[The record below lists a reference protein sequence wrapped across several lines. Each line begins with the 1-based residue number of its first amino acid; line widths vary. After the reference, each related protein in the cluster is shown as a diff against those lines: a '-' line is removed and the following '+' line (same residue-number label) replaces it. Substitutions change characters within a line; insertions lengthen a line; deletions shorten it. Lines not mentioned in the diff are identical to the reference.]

1 MLLMLNL
8 FYTLGAGVPGCQE
21 AGATKQSDPMPVLR
35 DTAANETYRIPF
47 RLSDTKHLLVRAKIN
62 GKGPFLFLLDTGAPA
77 VYVAGDT
84 AKQIGLT
91 AGKNG
96 WANAAR
102 LEVEGGAVVENL
114 PVRLDDPTQLKGMN
128 SLGLEGAHLDG
139 IIGYNLLARFVL
151 DIDVSRLRMIWT
163 RQTTLPTDV
172 PDLQAMLLGKPIT
185 LPKSMAQMDSM
196 ASMMPKLMAKL
207 KTETVARGFVGLEL
221 QPDKPAGRVQ
231 VARVLA
237 DSPASR
243 AGLQAGDVVEMAGV
257 GTNLLQAVA
266 HNADMVRLTREF
278 VADTPLRLQIR
289 RGGTTRTLTV
299 RALMGGL

>member
-1 MLLMLNL
+1 MFLMLYWL
-8 FYTLGAGVPGCQE
+8 CAFGVGLPRVQD
-21 AGATKQSDPMPVLR
+21 ADAAKAANSNSTIR
-35 DTAANETYRIPF
+35 DTAARDAYRVPF

-62 GKGPFLFLLDTGAPA
+62 GKGPFLFIIDTGAPA

-102 LEVEGGAVVENL
+102 IEVEGGATVENL

-128 SLGLEGAHLDG
+128 ALGLEGAHLDG
-139 IIGYNLLARFVL
+139 ILGYNLLARFAM

-163 RQTTLPTDV
+163 RQATLPDDA
-172 PDLQAMLLGKPIT
+172 PDLQAITGGKPVT

-196 ASMMPKLMAKL
+196 AGMMPKLMAKL
-207 KTETVARGFVGLEL
+207 KSETVARGFVGIEL
-221 QPDKPAGRVQ
+221 LPDKQGTRVQ

-243 AGLQAGDVVEMAGV
+243 AGLQAGDVIEMAGM
-257 GTNLLQAVA
+257 GTNPLQSVPHAADLL
-266 HNADMVRLTREF
+266 RLTREM

-289 RGGTTRTLTV
+289 RGNATQILTV
-299 RALMGGL
+299 RAGTGGL